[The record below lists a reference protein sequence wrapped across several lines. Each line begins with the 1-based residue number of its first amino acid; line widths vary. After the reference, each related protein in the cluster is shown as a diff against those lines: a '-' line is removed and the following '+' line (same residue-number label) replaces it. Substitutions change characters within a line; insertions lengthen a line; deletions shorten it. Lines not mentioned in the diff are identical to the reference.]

1 MNANVEGWLK
11 AVQDRHVQPMGRPE
25 FLKAVRA
32 LSARYVERRSLLSE
46 RSAIDSAGKRAAFA
60 GFFAPLHFLA
70 TSFIVQEMKLND
82 APLGTIVDL
91 GCGTG
96 AAGAAWAVL
105 LPKPPVLTGVDIHPW
120 AVSEANWSWRTLGLE
135 GRARRGDVVRT
146 CLQLRERSRR
156 SSLAGTGIV
165 LAWTVNELSDD
176 ARRRLLPALLD
187 LAREGASVVVIE
199 PIARRVAPW
208 WSEWEA
214 TFGQARGI
222 AREWNADI
230 GLANGATQSWAELD
244 REAGFDREALS
255 ARCLCIRAHSDRSTT
270 TGSTRAARRA
280 GKG

>member
-1 MNANVEGWLK
+1 MTANVDAWLK
-11 AVQDRHVQPMGRPE
+11 AVQSRHVQTMDRPA

-32 LSARYVERRSLLSE
+32 LSARYVERRNLLSE

-70 TSFIVQEMKLND
+70 TDFIVQAMALNE
-82 APLGTIVDL
+82 APIDSIVDL

-105 LPKPPVLTGVDIHPW
+105 LPNPPRLTGVDIHPW
-120 AVSEANWSWRTLGLE
+120 AVSETNWSWRTLGLH
-135 GRARRGDVVRT
+135 GRARRGEVVGT
-146 CLQLRERSRR
+146 CLRLRERPGR
-156 SSLAGTGIV
+156 SPLAATGIV

-176 ARRRLLPALLD
+176 ARRTLLPALLD
-187 LAREGASVVVIE
+187 LAREGASVLVIE

-208 WSEWEA
+208 WNEWEA
-214 TFGQARGI
+214 TFGEARGI
-222 AREWNADI
+222 AREWPAGI
-230 GLANGATQSWAELD
+230 GLASGATPSWAELD
-244 REAGFDREALS
+244 REAGFEREALG
-255 ARCLCIRAHSDRSTT
+255 ARCLCIRGQSGRST